1 MNAVKASWTQAHD
14 LALIFLA
21 LAYGTDEDLT
31 DDELATITDVLQDW
45 RDDFPADEAQ
55 DVVMEAIAVLLED
68 DADDEVIRAIDQL
81 RQQLALEERRRALED
96 VMRIAEADGVLL
108 STEQSLIHRLA
119 EAWELRSIGERLID
133 QTSARLEEEPAWTLL
148 HDMSLLGIV
157 MAHTTDDRISE
168 GEIAAMIERLGDWE
182 PGLEEA
188 EIRRVLREALAVY
201 AKGPDQETLQSS
213 IQTIRRKLPIV
224 HLLVLLDDLAY
235 IAQTDGG
242 LGPHGEEL
250 LSSLAQ
256 AWGVGIR
263 VNGRDKAG

>member
-68 DADDEVIRAIDQL
+68 DADDEVLRAIDQL
-81 RQQLALEERRRALED
+81 RQQLSAQERRRALED

-108 STEQSLIHRLA
+108 SDEQNLIQRLA
-119 EAWELRSIGERLID
+119 DAWELRSLGENLID
-133 QTSARLEEEPAWTLL
+133 QSSARLEVEPAWTLL
-148 HDMSLLGIV
+148 HDMSLLCLV
-157 MAHTTDDRISE
+157 LAHSSDTKISDN
-168 GEIAAMIERLGDWE
+168 EITAMIERLSDWE
-182 PGLEEA
+182 PGLEEP
-188 EIRRVLREALAVY
+188 EVRRVLREALAVY
-201 AKGPDQETLQSS
+201 AKGPDPDALQRSV
-213 IQTIRRKLPIV
+213 QTIRRKLPIV
-224 HLLVLLDDLAY
+224 HLLVLLDDMVY
-235 IAQTDGG
+235 IAQADGP
-242 LGPHGEEL
+242 LGEHEEEML
-250 LSSLAQ
+250 ASIAQ

-263 VNGRDKAG
+263 LNGQEKER